1 MAELDGGRG
10 EGWDDGFAGKQVD
23 ELVAYPLFIRSLT
36 GEVTLQAIRI
46 GSYTGLLP
54 RFALAANEKGLGLV
68 VRPLKYPVGD
78 GRRIVIQFAPSLF
91 DINELIRI
99 GFRP

>member
-1 MAELDGGRG
+1 LTELDGGRG
-10 EGWDDGFAGKQVD
+10 EGWNDSFPGKQVD
-23 ELVAYPLFIRSLT
+23 ELVAYPLFIQSLT
-36 GEVTLQAIRI
+36 GEVTLKAIRI
-46 GSYTGLLP
+46 GSHTGLLP
-54 RFALAANEKGLGLV
+54 RFALPANEKGLGLV